1 MRTGYNRFNHKDDKT
16 LTPRQRQTIARRLYM
31 AITGVAIALILILSI
46 GQTSLDSKAADT
58 YNKYYTSIAVK
69 PGDTLSDYYRTYG
82 ERYDC
87 AADYYQEGSIQVR
100 FMGSREG
107 LPDIVNE
114 KMNHAIEATKDNNGI
129 ILNLAI
135 NYGGQAEILHAVK
148 SS

>member
-16 LTPRQRQTIARRLYM
+16 LTPRQRQMIARRLYM
-31 AITGVAIALILILSI
+31 VITGVAIALILILSI

-87 AADYYQEGSIQVR
+87 AADYYQEVSMIN
-100 FMGSREG
+100 
-107 LPDIVNE
+107 DIDVDNI
-114 KMNHAIEATKDNNGI
+114 HAGMYLIVPYYSQE
-129 ILNLAI
+129 
-135 NYGGQAEILHAVK
+135 VK
-148 SS
+148 